1 MDVIIWERFRKIFM
15 ENKEK
20 KMNIELGNKLDDI
33 FVVYGWF
40 FDRSEYT
47 FYVICIFDLNIGFI
61 LIR

>member
-15 ENKEK
+15 ENKKK

-33 FVVYGWF
+33 FVVYSWF
-40 FDRSEYT
+40 FDKSEYT

>member
-1 MDVIIWERFRKIFM
+1 M
-15 ENKEK
+15 ENKKK